1 MGLPVLQD
9 SHPGVR
15 SVRPDGA
22 ERALLHVAEAVVPGE
37 LVRVHAAERIYG
49 TDADAGLVATVP
61 AKETADLL
69 RALRLVLSHP
79 QVEVRGVRVVVH
91 GQDLLRDAAAE
102 EVPDP

>member
-15 SVRPDGA
+15 RVRPDGA

-37 LVRVHAAERIYG
+37 LIRVHVPERVYR
-49 TDADAGLVATVP
+49 TDANAGLVATVP

-69 RALRLVLSHP
+69 RPLRLVLSQP
-79 QVEVRGVRVVVH
+79 QVEVGGGRG
-91 GQDLLRDAAAE
+91 GGPLSGIPSGAA
-102 EVPDP
+102 